1 MTVQNHCVI
10 YVIEQKNKTILIKE
24 VGPMLF
30 RNRNYNLFDDFFQD
44 MFDDPFFN
52 RTSVS
57 LSQLM
62 KTDILEKDGQYLLDI
77 ELPGYEK
84 NDVQAELKDGYLTI
98 VANKEDTIEEKDNK
112 SNFVRKERYSGS
124 MKRSFYVGKEV
135 KEEHIQAAFKDGI
148 LKIAIQKQEPKAIE
162 DQRKYIPIL

>member
-1 MTVQNHCVI
+1 
-10 YVIEQKNKTILIKE
+10 
-24 VGPMLF
+24 MLF

-52 RTSVS
+52 RTSAS

-112 SNFVRKERYSGS
+112 SNFVRKE
-124 MKRSFYVGKEV
+124 SFMLV
-135 KEEHIQAAFKDGI
+135 KK
-148 LKIAIQKQEPKAIE
+148 
-162 DQRKYIPIL
+162 